1 MPEPLRVLLVEDR
14 QDDAE
19 LIGIELRRAGFTV
32 DWTRVDTDPA
42 LTAALAGD
50 PADGPDLV
58 VCDYSLPGMDPI
70 DVLHRCRLARP
81 DVPVIVAS
89 GVMDEQTCVQALRH
103 GAVDFLLKDRLARL
117 GPAVHAALNAAELAR
132 AARLAT
138 ARERVT
144 AGLMTALVGRAPAA
158 ICVRDRSGGTLVA
171 NDLYRDLVGRGLAER
186 PPAGGPAWSGP
197 ELLSRSEIRLDD
209 STYLALRFPVPD
221 SDGGCLAEGS
231 ILTDITAQKRTEQE
245 LRVARGELQQ
255 QAGELRASNEELRE
269 LDQLKNDF
277 VSSVSHELRTPLTSI
292 VGYSE
297 LLIDAGIGDP
307 GSAHRRMVE
316 MISGNAQRLL
326 AMIDTLLT
334 LSRMDG
340 LTTSPGGEGVV
351 PAVPTATT
359 VTIKELVDAACA
371 VMMPSMDAAGLTLRT
386 MLPDPLPPVTG
397 DRDQLERTLLNL
409 MSNAVKF
416 SERGGTVT
424 VSATASDG
432 TITLDVVDEGVGIAD
447 DELGQLFTR
456 FYRGSAARTGAVQ
469 GTGLGLSLVKRIVER
484 HGGSVEVSSRLG
496 HGTTATV
503 RLPAAR
509 AAVQT

>member
-1 MPEPLRVLLVEDR
+1 MPGPLRVLLVEDR

-32 DWTRVDTDPA
+32 DCTRVDTDA
-42 LTAALAGD
+42 GLDAALARD

-58 VCDYSLPGMDPI
+58 LCDYSLPGMDPI
-70 DVLHRCRLARP
+70 DVLRRCGRARP
-81 DVPVIVAS
+81 DVPVVVAS
-89 GVMDEQTCVQALRH
+89 GVMDEHTCVQALRH

-132 AARLAT
+132 GARRAT

-144 AGLMTALVGRAPAA
+144 ADLMAALVGRAPAA
-158 ICVRDRSGGTLVA
+158 ICVRDRHGHTLVA
-171 NDLYRDLVGRGLAER
+171 NDRYRDLVARGLVER
-186 PPAGGPAWSGP
+186 LPPGTDPDP
-197 ELLSRSEIRLDD
+197 ERDAAARAEIRLGD
-209 STYLALRFPVPD
+209 STYLALHFPIPD
-221 SDGGCLAEGS
+221 SAGGCLAEGS
-231 ILTDITAQKRTEQE
+231 ILTDITAQKRTEQQ
-245 LRVARGELQQ
+245 LRAAREELQQ
-255 QAGELRASNEELRE
+255 QAGQLRASNLELRE

-297 LLIDAGIGDP
+297 LLIDSGIGQP
-307 GSAHRRMVE
+307 RSAHRRMVE

-326 AMIDTLLT
+326 ALIDTLLT

-340 LTTSPGGEGVV
+340 LTGAPGGESA
-351 PAVPTATT
+351 PAASSFESIEVGH
-359 VTIKELVDAACA
+359 LVEAACA
-371 VMMPSMDAAGLTLRT
+371 VMQPSLDAADLKLRT
-386 MLPDPLPPVTG
+386 LLVDPLPPVTG

-416 SERGGTVT
+416 STRGGTVT
-424 VSATASDG
+424 VRAVASDA
-432 TITLDVVDEGVGIAD
+432 ILTLDVCDEGIGIAD

-484 HGGSVEVSSRLG
+484 HGGSITLTSRLG
-496 HGTTATV
+496 QGTTATV
-503 RLPAAR
+503 RLPVAR
-509 AAVQT
+509 AAIPT